1 MKIIHLLFIAFLA
14 IPLTAQNNNEKE
26 ISTDVS
32 GVTVFLEGAQVVRHK
47 NVTVNSGIS
56 ILKFTN
62 LSPFIDAKSVQVKA
76 EGNITVLSVNHQQN
90 FLNELKC
97 LQLIDLVV
105 FWRFIVSE
113 DVSLQSLQ

>member
-47 NVTVNSGIS
+47 NVTVAN
-56 ILKFTN
+56 N
-62 LSPFIDAKSVQVKA
+62 
-76 EGNITVLSVNHQQN
+76 
-90 FLNELKC
+90 LNEYKP
-97 LQLIDLVV
+97 Q
-105 FWRFIVSE
+105 
-113 DVSLQSLQ
+113 Q